1 MATISGEVAL
11 MTSGDEV
18 HRKADRC
25 AGEKNRQDAARQLE
39 ALRGAHHQDDR
50 HRGERHRDEHHPDEH
65 RRGEH
70 RPDEHRPDD
79 PLQGARHRIDPLTV
93 VRRSAESRSDGS
105 VPALN
110 SADAGRSASPRAG
123 GRQTTV
129 WGGRDGH
136 PAADCPHSG

>member
-25 AGEKNRQDAARQLE
+25 AGAKNRPASVRPLE
-39 ALRGAHHQDDR
+39 ALRGACHRDDR
-50 HRGERHRDEHHPDEH
+50 HQGVHHQGV
-65 RRGEH
+65 RRLDVHQLDVHQPGEH
-70 RPDEHRPDD
+70 RS
-79 PLQGARHRIDPLTV
+79 GAHQPV
-93 VRRSAESRSDGS
+93 VRRSAEGRSDGR

-110 SADAGRSASPRAG
+110 SAGAGRSASPRAG
-123 GRQTTV
+123 GRPKV
-129 WGGRDGH
+129 WAGRDGH